1 MSSGRVYSG
10 VIFANPPAAAPAAP
24 SSAAPVPTS
33 VADINVGI
41 NRAEFDALFADGA
54 SKDRR
59 PVTVV
64 EEINRDF
71 RTDPVDAVRKNAGY
85 HIDDAT
91 LSHLTPEVQ
100 NIAAAREQQARVADL
115 LWSNDDF
122 EFFKLVQGFTGDRT
136 LVDREMGTGA
146 GVPLLQ
152 PRPLTD
158 IATRPLN
165 TTRPLETDRPAFFL
179 PAGKTPEDIT
189 SAQERNR
196 VLGNVDRLMEQPQVS
211 GEMQM
216 SSVLW
221 GAINEAL
228 VQLYLMNRRKY
239 GGKVREHFYRD
250 RTVKV
255 LFAKLVAK
263 IIILNKM
270 PTDGQ
275 FHQIPITPMRNVEL
289 KNWLGDLDNSAR
301 WDPHVRY
308 FISGTDDDV
317 DRTKGA
323 KRMKFL
329 DTYNPDSW
337 KLNDD

>member
-1 MSSGRVYSG
+1 M
-10 VIFANPPAAAPAAP
+10 
-24 SSAAPVPTS
+24 
-33 VADINVGI
+33 
-41 NRAEFDALFADGA
+41 
-54 SKDRR
+54 
-59 PVTVV
+59 V

-239 GGKVREHFYRD
+239 GGKVREHFTGTGPSRCC
-250 RTVKV
+250 
-255 LFAKLVAK
+255 L
-263 IIILNKM
+263 
-270 PTDGQ
+270 PTRRKDHHPQQDAHGRAVPPDSD
-275 FHQIPITPMRNVEL
+275 HPLRNVEL